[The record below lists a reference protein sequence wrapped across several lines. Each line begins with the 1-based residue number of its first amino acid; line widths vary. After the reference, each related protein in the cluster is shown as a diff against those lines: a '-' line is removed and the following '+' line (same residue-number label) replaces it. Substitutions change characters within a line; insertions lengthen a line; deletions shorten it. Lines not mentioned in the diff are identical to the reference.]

1 MSTAEELVERNEENF
16 SRAAITLLK
25 GLVSR
30 GKDEILW
37 QVIVSERAALGDYFK
52 RLGLVLI
59 IDEVDEYA
67 YLRQEE
73 NTGLPRLVQRYPLSY
88 PVSMLL
94 VELRKA
100 LGQMDTASGDN
111 RLVLTLADIMRRMEP
126 FLPVPANEMKYR
138 QNIEHIINQVVQLG
152 FLLKLKDK
160 EEAYEVRPVLRRFVD
175 AQWLSDFADRLAEYE
190 EHGQR
195 LHAGGTAEQAEEEPS
210 GEEGLLSGFVQ
221 HE

>member
-37 QVIVSERAALGDYFK
+37 QVIVGERAALGDYFK

-59 IDEVDEYA
+59 VDEVDEYA
-67 YLRQEE
+67 YLQQEE
-73 NTGLPRLVQRYPLSY
+73 NTSLPRLVQRYPLSY

-111 RLVLTLADIMRRMEP
+111 RLVLTFADIMRRMEP
-126 FLPVPANEMKYR
+126 FLPVSANEMKYR
-138 QNIEHIINQVVQLG
+138 QTIEHIINQVVQLG

-160 EEAYEVRPVLRRFVD
+160 EEAYEVRSVLRRFVD
-175 AQWLSDFADRLAEYE
+175 AQWLSEFADKLAEYE
-190 EHGQR
+190 AHGQK
-195 LHAGGTAEQAEEEPS
+195 LHAGSTAEQAEEAN

>member
-37 QVIVSERAALGDYFK
+37 QVIVGERAALGDYFK

-59 IDEVDEYA
+59 VDEVDEYA
-67 YLRQEE
+67 YLQQEE
-73 NTGLPRLVQRYPLSY
+73 NTSLPRLVQRYPLSY

-100 LGQMDTASGDN
+100 LGQMDTASGDS
-111 RLVLTLADIMRRMEP
+111 RLVLTFADIMRRMISANVSTSRVSPEAVSIRP
-126 FLPVPANEMKYR
+126 NAFLSSTRSMDT
-138 QNIEHIINQVVQLG
+138 G
-152 FLLKLKDK
+152 
-160 EEAYEVRPVLRRFVD
+160 
-175 AQWLSDFADRLAEYE
+175 
-190 EHGQR
+190 
-195 LHAGGTAEQAEEEPS
+195 
-210 GEEGLLSGFVQ
+210 
-221 HE
+221 

>member
-1 MSTAEELVERNEENF
+1 LSTAEEIVERSEENF
-16 SRAAITLLK
+16 SRAAIMLLK
-25 GLVSR
+25 GIVSR
-30 GKDEILW
+30 GKDEVLW
-37 QVIVSERAALGDYFK
+37 QSIVNERAALGDYFH

-59 IDEVDEYA
+59 LDEVDEYA
-67 YLRQEE
+67 YLQQEE
-73 NTGLPRLVQRYPLSY
+73 NSSLPRLVQRYPLSY

-100 LGQMDTASGDN
+100 LGQQDTASGDT
-111 RLVLTLADIMRRMEP
+111 RLVLSFADIMRRMEP
-126 FLPVPANEMKYR
+126 FLPVNTNEMKYR

-175 AQWLSDFADRLAEYE
+175 AQWLSDFADKLAEYE
-190 EHGQR
+190 AHGQK
-195 LHAGGTAEQAEEEPS
+195 LHAGSTAEQAEEAN

>member
-73 NTGLPRLVQRYPLSY
+73 NTSLPRLVQRYPLSY

-100 LGQMDTASGDN
+100 LGQMDTANGDT
-111 RLVLTLADIMRRMEP
+111 RLVLNFADIMRRMEP

-138 QNIEHIINQVVQLG
+138 QNIEHIISQVVQLG
-152 FLLKLKDK
+152 FLQKMKGSED
-160 EEAYEVRPVLRRFVD
+160 EYEVRPVLRRFVD

-190 EHGQR
+190 EHGQK
-195 LHAGGTAEQAEEEPS
+195 LHAGGNAEQAEGQN